1 MYQAHFGLKKA
12 LFDSGIAQDAAVFL
26 APKHAE
32 IATHCKLALATSD
45 AALVLTGPAGVGK
58 TTLMSAILRTT
69 STKLALGWITV
80 APANAAELLELLLV
94 ELGFNAHRVG
104 RVERVQMWRQ
114 FLNEMNAT
122 SSRVYVIA
130 ERADELSPEVLRAL
144 DSLTSADPNGSL
156 GANLVLLGQPALL
169 DVLKLPMLESLRQRI
184 RLRQRLEP
192 LTADELRAYLDHHA
206 KLAGTQVDKLFT
218 RNAIAALHE
227 LSGGI
232 PRVANNLCETALT
245 LAATRKERLVA
256 AEVLRHVA
264 TSMFGIEPTPM
275 AQAGAGTSAGNE
287 RAATRVQADERPS
300 PAPAHTPASAEKPVA
315 APISTPTEDNARAAV
330 AERAAAREPDVPREP
345 FAAASPAR
353 PASSPIARTT
363 TEPPAPRASAEPPA
377 RLNAEPPPRPSPEPP
392 ARPSSEPPAAA
403 STPVA
408 PAKPAAASAARAA
421 MPPPASASAPPPPPP
436 PPSAAATATP
446 PRASAPARV
455 VAAGPPDP
463 DLDAFAD
470 TLTDSPDVPM
480 LDFPVLTDAV
490 DSPARARTRPDTA
503 YVKPPV
509 AQTPAAAPKPASPL
523 PRVVAPA
530 SAPPASPASRAT
542 RPAQPTQ
549 AAPVAA
555 AAKPTPPARPTPPPP
570 AAAEEE
576 DALRQTQT
584 MRGLMAAKSID
595 DISDSM
601 AETLFGDADL
611 DMLSAALAA
620 SGFSD
625 DDEPASAPSPAAA
638 TPAPAPAPA
647 TAPARAPAATA
658 KPAPAPKQATA
669 EDDPF
674 DFLGLSH
681 DAPLELIDD
690 PEPAPEQR
698 KEGTRGR

>member
-1 MYQAHFGLKKA
+1 
-12 LFDSGIAQDAAVFL
+12 
-26 APKHAE
+26 
-32 IATHCKLALATSD
+32 
-45 AALVLTGPAGVGK
+45 
-58 TTLMSAILRTT
+58 
-69 STKLALGWITV
+69 
-80 APANAAELLELLLV
+80 
-94 ELGFNAHRVG
+94 
-104 RVERVQMWRQ
+104 
-114 FLNEMNAT
+114 
-122 SSRVYVIA
+122 
-130 ERADELSPEVLRAL
+130 
-144 DSLTSADPNGSL
+144 
-156 GANLVLLGQPALL
+156 
-169 DVLKLPMLESLRQRI
+169 
-184 RLRQRLEP
+184 
-192 LTADELRAYLDHHA
+192 
-206 KLAGTQVDKLFT
+206 
-218 RNAIAALHE
+218 
-227 LSGGI
+227 
-232 PRVANNLCETALT
+232 
-245 LAATRKERLVA
+245 
-256 AEVLRHVA
+256 
-264 TSMFGIEPTPM
+264 
-275 AQAGAGTSAGNE
+275 
-287 RAATRVQADERPS
+287 
-300 PAPAHTPASAEKPVA
+300 
-315 APISTPTEDNARAAV
+315 
-330 AERAAAREPDVPREP
+330 
-345 FAAASPAR
+345 
-353 PASSPIARTT
+353 
-363 TEPPAPRASAEPPA
+363 
-377 RLNAEPPPRPSPEPP
+377 
-392 ARPSSEPPAAA
+392 
-403 STPVA
+403 
-408 PAKPAAASAARAA
+408 
-421 MPPPASASAPPPPPP
+421 
-436 PPSAAATATP
+436 
-446 PRASAPARV
+446 
-455 VAAGPPDP
+455 
-463 DLDAFAD
+463 
-470 TLTDSPDVPM
+470 M

-647 TAPARAPAATA
+647 AAPARAPAATA